1 MRGKDPDSGEFRAPS
16 RSRQRREALDVLALG
31 ERLAALS
38 DAQLAHLPIPGDLLP
53 HVREARRITAHGARK
68 RQLAFLA
75 KQLRREDDGVLDA
88 IREALDETGEAA
100 RLEAA
105 ALHRTEAWRQRLLE
119 EGDAALSGLLAAH
132 PEADR
137 QRLRQLVRNALDERR
152 RNKPPHAFRELFREL
167 RGLLESGTDDADTD
181 DAQIEP

>member
-16 RSRQRREALDVLALG
+16 RSQQRREALDVLVLG

-38 DAQLAHLPIPGDLLP
+38 DAQLARLPVPGEVLP

-75 KQLRREDDGVLDA
+75 KQLRREDDEVLDA
-88 IREALDETGEAA
+88 IREALDESGEAA

-105 ALHRTEAWRQRLLE
+105 ALHRTEAWRDRLLD
-119 EGDAALSGLLAAH
+119 EGDAALSELIAAH
-132 PEADR
+132 PAADP

-167 RGLLESGTDDADTD
+167 RAVIESEADDAEL
-181 DAQIEP
+181 EP